1 MHQWSLTPPTQMHQ
15 WSSTPPQMYQ
25 RSSIPPPTNGHH
37 HLLLFERC
45 IGHQG
50 VVTPTLRITVLRLK
64 QQTNILEY
72 FYVYINEVLTIY
84 YNLSQ
89 GWANYGPRA
98 ACGPPGHIM
107 RPVGMYML
115 RSYVDVN
122 FLY

>member
-15 WSSTPPQMYQ
+15 
-25 RSSIPPPTNGHH
+25 RSSIPPPHKWTSGHH
-37 HLLLFERC
+37 HLLRCERC

-50 VVTPTLRITVLRLK
+50 VVTPSLRITVLSLK
-64 QQTNILEY
+64 QQTNRLEY
-72 FYVYINEVLTIY
+72 FYLYINEVLTRY

-98 ACGPPGHIM
+98 ACGPPEHIM

-122 FLY
+122 FICLEFLLYL